1 MTIFDD
7 RSRLPAACLALG
19 LAIHGCTSPDKN
31 NKQEQPVPAL
41 HHAPVVSATTPSGG
55 VRLMDG
61 MGKVDFPITTN
72 SKEAQAFFNQGVAQ
86 LYGFWFTEA
95 EKSFLEATK
104 LDPKAAMAYWGI
116 AMAARG
122 DFVPRYQLALTPPT
136 PPSRS
141 PNSPE
146 ARARSA
152 AIKAVALED
161 AVTPREKLYIE
172 AVAARHTTA
181 PIDTEFEYVSG
192 MDKIVK

>member
-61 MGKVDFPITTN
+61 MGKVDFAITTN
-72 SKEAQAFFNQGVAQ
+72 SKDAQAFFNQGVAQ
-86 LYGFWFTEA
+86 LYGFWFVQA
-95 EKSFLEATK
+95 EQSFFQAAK
-104 LDPKAAMAYWGI
+104 LDPQAAMAYWGI
-116 AMAARG
+116 AMAAPG
-122 DFVPRYQLALTPPT
+122 TFLPMYQLGLTPNPRL
-136 PPSRS
+136 PAVAP

-146 ARARSA
+146 SRARG
-152 AIKAVALED
+152 AIVKAQTLRNSI
-161 AVTPREKLYIE
+161 TPRE
-172 AVAARHTTA
+172 
-181 PIDTEFEYVSG
+181 
-192 MDKIVK
+192 